1 MNEGGVVKV
10 WLNRD
15 YSKNFIVGGR
25 ITEEQMVKGVIDII
39 DSNCDSNRNDGIPSV
54 RNYLYRN
61 SDLLKFD

>member
-39 DSNCDSNRNDGIPSV
+39 DSNCDNNRNNGIPSV